1 MQGVFHLVASP
12 EVHSSW
18 RSFAPW
24 RLCVKAWQP
33 ISGKAAK
40 AQRTARKTHA
50 IARFGKIWL
59 PMLVSLALGCH
70 RSAALPVAVDEE
82 PPERLSEYGLF
93 LGNGSTQE
101 PAEGVVPY
109 DINSPLFSDY
119 ALKYRFVRLPPG
131 TSARYDSGEVFA
143 FPVGTVIAKTFAYA
157 MDLRDVSR
165 GRQLVET
172 RLLIHK
178 PDGWIGLPYVW
189 NEEQTEAT
197 LELAGGTQDVSWI
210 HTDGRRRSNNYLI
223 PNANQCKGCHE
234 NDKVTKPIGPR
245 ARQLNKDFAYPTG
258 TENELAHWTRLG
270 LLEGAPP
277 PEQAPRLAVWNDPA
291 TGSLDER
298 ARAWLEINCAHCHNP
313 RGPARTSGLDLR
325 ADQTGRLPRGLWK
338 TPVAAGRGSGGRSYD
353 IVPGRPDDSI
363 LVYRMQSTEPGVMM
377 PELSRRLVD
386 EEGLALVRQWV
397 ASLK

>member
-1 MQGVFHLVASP
+1 MMRVWV
-12 EVHSSW
+12 
-18 RSFAPW
+18 
-24 RLCVKAWQP
+24 
-33 ISGKAAK
+33 
-40 AQRTARKTHA
+40 
-50 IARFGKIWL
+50 WL
-59 PMLVSLALGCH
+59 SILLFSALGCN
-70 RSAALPVAVDEE
+70 RPAATPVAVLEE
-82 PPERLSEYGLF
+82 PPEKLSEYSLF
-93 LGNGSTQE
+93 LDNGSTQE

-131 TSARYDSGEVFA
+131 TSAHYNRDEVFD
-143 FPVGTVIAKTFAYA
+143 FPVGTIIAKTFACA
-157 MDLRDVSR
+157 ADLRDLSR
-165 GRQLVET
+165 GRQLIET

-178 PDGWIGLPYVW
+178 PEGWIGLPYVW

-197 LELAGGTQDVSWI
+197 LQLAGGTRDVAWI
-210 HTDGRRRSNNYLI
+210 HTNGRQRTNNYLI

-234 NDKVTKPIGPR
+234 NDQVMQPIGPR
-245 ARQLNKDFAYPTG
+245 ARQLNKDFPYPTG
-258 TENELAHWTRLG
+258 AENELAHWTGAG
-270 LLEGAPP
+270 LLQGAPP
-277 PEQAPRLAVWNDPA
+277 PEQAPRLAMWNNPS

-325 ADQTGRLPRGLWK
+325 AAQTGRLPRGLWK
-338 TPVAAGRGSGGRSYD
+338 TPIAAGRGSGGRSYD

-363 LVYRMQSTEPGVMM
+363 LVYRIESTEPGVMM

-386 EEGLALVRQWV
+386 EEGLALVREWV